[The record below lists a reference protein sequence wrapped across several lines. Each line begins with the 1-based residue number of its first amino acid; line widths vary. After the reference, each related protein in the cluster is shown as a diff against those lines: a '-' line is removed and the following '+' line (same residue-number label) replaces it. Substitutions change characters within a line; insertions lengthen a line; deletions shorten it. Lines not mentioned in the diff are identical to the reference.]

1 MTVPIRILPT
11 ADFYFLTFG
20 PYSIYYSRM
29 AEQKKVEFAD
39 ERSAHTFHIPVLGT
53 GFSIDTPLKV
63 AKYGIS
69 SVISLVDDVLIEQVR
84 KYHCKK
90 NNEPYEEIT
99 NKHSDAR
106 AKRITA
112 YLNLVDKLVH
122 RQVKELQ
129 ASPFEKDS
137 EITKYYEMLPDSPL
151 KESYYEML
159 KTNIADKKA
168 ELQAFLRK
176 KAIPGSID
184 VNIMTKLDAPKFK
197 DGEPLPHECS
207 DAMAALR
214 GYGES
219 TLKSAIIFSAGINLY
234 LYSYMSEFKDFF
246 CDRKDE
252 LKKKIILKVSDYR
265 SAVTQ
270 GKFLAKK
277 GLWVSE
283 FRIESG
289 LNCGGH
295 AFASKG
301 LMMGPI
307 MAEFKKKRDDLG
319 TKLHEIYNKA
329 LVSLNLGAIDAPHR
343 TLFTVQGGICTSEEN
358 HMLKTQYGADATGW
372 GTSFLLVPEC
382 VNVDDETLDRLCEA
396 GVRDTE
402 LSKCSPVGIP
412 YWNLKTSASEVNKQ
426 QRITDGSPGA
436 PCPKGYITW
445 NDEVTAKPV
454 CTASKTYQRAK
465 LKSLNELTDLTAEQK
480 KVIKDDVLAKA
491 CICHELGGS
500 TTINLDI
507 DKTIKPNVCPGPI
520 IGYFTKPVKLDE
532 MVDHIYG
539 RISLLKNTERP
550 HMFIEELRVYFEHLY
565 DETERARLEL
575 SANTPKYLAEFQE
588 NLLEAI
594 QYYRETAGEFLTD
607 QQDKFIEDLNML
619 QEKIEAIAPVTA

>member
-1 MTVPIRILPT
+1 MT
-11 ADFYFLTFG
+11 DQ
-20 PYSIYYSRM
+20 
-29 AEQKKVEFAD
+29 EKVKFAD

-84 KYHCKK
+84 KYHCTK

-99 NKHSDAR
+99 NKHDDAR

-129 ASPFEKDS
+129 ASPFEENS

-159 KTNIADKKA
+159 KTNIAEKKT

-176 KAIPGSID
+176 KAVPGSID

-197 DGEPLPHECS
+197 NGEPLPHECS

-219 TLKSAIIFSAGINLY
+219 TLKSAIVFSAGINQY
-234 LYSYMSEFKDFF
+234 LYSYISEFKDFF
-246 CDRKDE
+246 CGRKDE

-301 LMMGPI
+301 LLMGPI
-307 MAEFKKKRDDLG
+307 MDEFKKKRDDLVS
-319 TKLHEIYNKA
+319 KLHDIYNKA
-329 LVSLNLGAIDAPHR
+329 LVSLNLGAIDAPHQ

-358 HMLKTQYGADATGW
+358 HMLQTQYGADATGW

-382 VNVDDETLDRLCEA
+382 VNIDDETLDRLCEA

-426 QRITDGSPGA
+426 QRITDGTPGA

-445 NDEVTAKPV
+445 NDEVTTNPV
-454 CTASKTYQRAK
+454 CTASKAYQSAK
-465 LKSLNELTDLTAEQK
+465 LKSLNEATDLTAEQK
-480 KVIKDDVLAKA
+480 KVTEKDVLAKA

-539 RISLLKNTERP
+539 RISLLKNTDRP
-550 HMFIEELRVYFEHLY
+550 HMFIEELRVYFEHLC

-594 QYYRETAGEFLTD
+594 QYYRETAGEFMTD
-607 QQDKFIEDLNML
+607 QHDKFIEDLNML
-619 QEKIEAIAPVTA
+619 QERIEALVLVTA